1 MSRVRGFRDVYIA
14 EVLKNTET
22 EYVCNNPIKLF
33 KAISGKI
40 NVKRNSEKTY
50 ADDAV
55 DEIIDSFEAVEVE
68 LEGDAL
74 TMEKI
79 ALLRSAKLDKGV
91 LTESIEDETKEIA
104 LGFRVKTKGG
114 KYNFHWYYCGKFDGE
129 DSDEFET
136 QADKPA
142 PKTKTL
148 KGTFYGRNLA
158 DSNGK
163 HAFRKRIHEEEL
175 TAEDADA
182 KTALEN
188 WFKKVPDQTTETSNT
203 DQTEQTT

>member
-1 MSRVRGFRDVYIA
+1 MSRVRGFKNVYIA
-14 EVLKNTET
+14 EVLKNTEK
-22 EYVCNNPIKLF
+22 EYVCGDPMKLF

-55 DEIIDSFEAVEVE
+55 DEIIDSFDAVEVE

-79 ALLRSAKLDKGV
+79 VALRTAKLDKGI
-91 LTESIEDETKEIA
+91 LTESIEDETKEVA
-104 LGFRVKTKGG
+104 LGFMVKTKGG
-114 KYNFHWYYCGKFDGE
+114 KYNFHWLYCGKFDGE

-136 QADKPA
+136 LADKPS
-142 PKTKTL
+142 PKTKTI
-148 KGTFYGRNLA
+148 KGTFYGRSLPNA
-158 DSNGK
+158 DGK

-175 TAEDADA
+175 TAEDTDA
-182 KTALEN
+182 KTALTT
-188 WFKKVPDQTTETSNT
+188 WFTKVPDQTTIEG
-203 DQTEQTT
+203 E